1 MIREDLRAVG
11 KPPGAELPKAI
22 RKLEIG
28 EGRMVEARDLHGDG
42 LCLSRPS
49 EIGGELSHLQLLR
62 RDLLH
67 SSLMEAV
74 QENLIQQYMDF
85 PGVSTWYDYN

>member
-42 LCLSRPS
+42 LCLSKPS
-49 EIGGELSHLQLLR
+49 EIGGESLAAPEER
-62 RDLLH
+62 
-67 SSLMEAV
+67 SSPFIPHGSSPRKFNPAIHGFSRCEYLV
-74 QENLIQQYMDF
+74 
-85 PGVSTWYDYN
+85 